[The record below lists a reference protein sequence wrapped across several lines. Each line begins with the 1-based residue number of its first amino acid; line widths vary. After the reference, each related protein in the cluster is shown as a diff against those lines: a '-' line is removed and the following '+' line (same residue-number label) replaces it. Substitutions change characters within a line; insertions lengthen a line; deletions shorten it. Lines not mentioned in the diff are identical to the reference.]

1 MSNAQ
6 PIIRPIVPSDF
17 LKVLE
22 INNSNVPALGEL
34 TLEKLHYLVEHSL
47 HALVV
52 EHHTLVGF
60 CITFA
65 PNAPYDS
72 LNYLWFCERYEQFVY
87 VDRIAFVPDA
97 QGMGFGKL
105 LYQHI
110 EQLMRESRL
119 EYQMCCEVNLEPP
132 NPGSVRFHQSIGFV
146 EVGRLGTAD
155 TKMVQ
160 LLVKIRSLNEQV
172 QP

>member
-22 INNSNVPALGEL
+22 INNSNVPAVGEL

-87 VDRIAFVPDA
+87 LDRIAFVPDA
-97 QGMGFGKL
+97 QGMGLGKV

-110 EQLMRESRL
+110 EHLMDEDNL
-119 EYQMCCEVNLEPP
+119 PYPLCCEVNLEPP
-132 NPGSVRFHQSIGFV
+132 NPGSLRFHQSIGFK
-146 EVGRLGTAD
+146 EVGQIHFRD
-155 TKMVQ
+155 DY
-160 LLVKIRSLNEQV
+160 LVGMLSKDSPQIMI
-172 QP
+172 